1 MTCPPEVRAAKDL
14 LVLKRLIG
22 QHKGIQ
28 KEASAWIEKSQ
39 ADIQAS
45 GEAIQRLQG
54 ILEKAVA
61 ATLFLKT
68 VPEETRQELWYP
80 VNWEKYP
87 ELNYR
92 NEMDGL
98 YSNDPLKQFREEN
111 GQLPTGRK
119 YKKQVA

>member
-14 LVLKRLIG
+14 AVLKRLIE

-28 KEASAWIEKSQ
+28 KEASAWIEKNQS
-39 ADIQAS
+39 DIRAS
-45 GEAIQRLQG
+45 GETIRRLEG

-68 VPEETRQELWYP
+68 VPEEARLELWYP

-98 YSNDPLKQFREEN
+98 YSNEPLKQFREEN
-111 GQLPTGRK
+111 GELLTGRK
-119 YKKQVA
+119 YRKYAA